1 MAGVGQCGSL
11 KVRKCANPCVFTVNR
26 VRGGAKASG
35 VRRCVRSGLGAVS
48 ARGPSNS
55 GHSFSLKFWC
65 VQLYWG
71 KQLQIARRNGR
82 RVQSTG
88 SSHLNSSVTWHAW
101 DNVQG

>member
-1 MAGVGQCGSL
+1 M
-11 KVRKCANPCVFTVNR
+11 
-26 VRGGAKASG
+26 RGGAKASG

-71 KQLQIARRNGR
+71 KQLQSARRIGR

-88 SSHLNSSVTWHAW
+88 SSHLNSSVTWQAW